1 MTALLL
7 DTHVLLW
14 AAARPDRLGAI
25 RPVLTDSSTTVL
37 VSAVT
42 TWELAIKRSLGR
54 LTLPHD
60 AGTFVRSQ
68 RRRLRLTALA
78 IREDHAA
85 RVEHLPDHHADPFDR
100 LLVAQ
105 AQVEEAVLAT
115 ADEDVARYDI
125 EVLAP

>member
-1 MTALLL
+1 MTTLLL

-14 AAARPDRLGAI
+14 AAARPEKLGAI
-25 RPVLTDSSTTVL
+25 EPVLTEPSTTVL

-42 TWELAIKRSLGR
+42 TWELAIKRGLGR

-60 AGTFVRSQ
+60 AGTFVRAQ
-68 RRRLRLTALA
+68 RRRLELTSLS

-85 RVEHLPDHHADPFDR
+85 HVEHLPDNHADPFDR

-105 AQVEEAVLAT
+105 ALIEGVVLAT
-115 ADEDVARYDI
+115 ADADVARY
-125 EVLAP
+125 EVQVLRP

>member
-14 AAARPDRLGAI
+14 AAAAPDRLGAI
-25 RPVLTDSSTTVL
+25 EPVLTDPSTTVL

-42 TWELAIKRSLGR
+42 TWELAIKRRLGR
-54 LTLPHD
+54 LSLPHD
-60 AGTFVRSQ
+60 VGTFVRSQ
-68 RRRLRLTALA
+68 RRRLDLTALA

-85 RVEHLPDHHADPFDR
+85 HVEHLPGHHADPFDR

-105 AQVEEAVLAT
+105 ARVEQLVLAT
-115 ADEDVARYDI
+115 ADSVVARYDV
-125 EVLAP
+125 EVLTP